1 MGLLYDAAVLPGLWA
16 EVGYWGL
23 RVKGFTDNDIRG
35 SIVLGCGAAAL
46 MAWPSAREGA
56 ALAVFLP
63 LRFRRGFS
71 RIHDG
76 RIGQMTRAGVLL
88 TILLYQGWALMRN
101 GPVLLG
107 PFSRLIQAQSP
118 PDPTR
123 ELSNHDTRLGA
134 MEAWK
139 SQIEAR
145 NYPERM
151 AIAEQAIGRIEKRLD
166 TVLQICIAAVLPGF
180 AWAFQQ
186 LFKIIMG
193 RKATE

>member
-1 MGLLYDAAVLPGLWA
+1 MKLLYDAAMLPCLWA
-16 EVGYWGL
+16 EMGYWGL
-23 RVKGFTDNDIRG
+23 RVRGITDDDIRG

-46 MAWPSAREGA
+46 IAMPSAREGL
-56 ALAVFLP
+56 ALAAIIP
-63 LRFRRGFS
+63 ARFTRGFT
-71 RIHDG
+71 RIHNG
-76 RIGQMTRAGVLL
+76 RIGQVTRAGVLL
-88 TILLYQGWALMRN
+88 TILLYQGWALVRN
-101 GPVLLG
+101 MPVLYA
-107 PFSRLIQAQSP
+107 PFSRLMQAQA

-139 SQIEAR
+139 VQIEAR

-151 AIAEQAIGRIEKRLD
+151 AIAEQAIGRIERRLD
-166 TVLQICIAAVLPGF
+166 TVLQITIAAVLPGF

-193 RKATE
+193 RKANE